1 MTTDSSYFTDQI
13 QARCR
18 DPIPYTVYYGTF
30 AHTPILGSMEVMPKT
45 AIGVDNTGVITFIEK
60 SFQGDLL
67 KLGVEKFGVEEG
79 SVKVVDK
86 SGSET
91 KFFFPGFIDT
101 HIHAPQYPNN
111 GIFGETTL
119 LDWLNIYT
127 YPLESS
133 FKDAAVAH
141 EVYSRVVNRTLEC
154 GTTTAAYYGT
164 IHTRATEILADSALK
179 AGQRAL
185 IGKSCMNDH
194 SPSFYCETTEES
206 KQGTLDLMNYAH
218 KRDPSGELI
227 QAIITPR
234 FAASCTDEL
243 MRWLGDLRK
252 SKNCYCQTHLSE
264 NHREIKWMAQL
275 FPQYDSYTDIYYQTG
290 LLGRKTILAHCI
302 HLTDDERDLLVKT
315 GAGVSHCP
323 TSNSSIT
330 SGEARVRWL
339 LNSGINVSLG
349 TDCSGGFSPSILE
362 VARHALLVSHHLVM
376 STHNDKEKLSVKDV
390 LYLATMGGANVL
402 NLSDKLGSFA
412 VGKRFDA
419 QLIELCNRDSNIDIF
434 DFQRPRWGSQDPK
447 VSHTRFDN
455 LICKWLFNGD
465 DRNVDR
471 VYVNGRPVI
480 YRV

>member
-1 MTTDSSYFTDQI
+1 MTADPNYFTDQI
-13 QARCR
+13 QAKCL

-30 AHTPILGSMEVMPKT
+30 VHTPKFGSLEVMPKT
-45 AIGVDNTGVITFIEK
+45 AVGVDNTGVITFIQQH
-60 SFQGDLL
+60 FQDDLL
-67 KLGVEKFGVEEG
+67 QLGIDKFGVGE
-79 SVKVVDK
+79 SSIKVVDK

-111 GIFGETTL
+111 GIFGESTL
-119 LDWLNIYT
+119 LDWLKIYT
-127 YPLESS
+127 FPLEAS
-133 FKDAAVAH
+133 FKDPAVAH
-141 EVYSRVVNRTLEC
+141 EVYSRVVSRTLES

-164 IHTRATEILADSALK
+164 IHTQATEILADTALK
-179 AGQRAL
+179 TGQRAL
-185 IGKSCMNDH
+185 IGKTCMNDN
-194 SPSFYCETTEES
+194 SPDFYSETIQES
-206 KQGTLDLMNYAH
+206 KQGTLEVMDYIRN
-218 KRDPSGELI
+218 RDPSGELV
-227 QAIITPR
+227 QPIITPR

-243 MRWLGDLRK
+243 MRWLGQLRK
-252 SKNCYCQTHLSE
+252 NKDCYCQTHLSE
-264 NHREIKWMAQL
+264 NLREIQWMSEL
-275 FPQYDSYTDIYYQTG
+275 FPQYSSYTDIYYQTG
-290 LLGRKTILAHCI
+290 LLGRKTVLAHCI
-302 HLTDDERDLLVKT
+302 HITDDERDLLVKT

-339 LNSGINVSLG
+339 VNSGINVSLG

-376 STHNDKEKLSVKDV
+376 STHNDNEKLSVKDV

-402 NLSDKLGSFA
+402 QLSDKLGSFA
-412 VGKRFDA
+412 VGKKFDA

-434 DFQRPRWGSQDPK
+434 DFQKPRWGNEDPE
-447 VSHTRFDN
+447 VSRTRFDN